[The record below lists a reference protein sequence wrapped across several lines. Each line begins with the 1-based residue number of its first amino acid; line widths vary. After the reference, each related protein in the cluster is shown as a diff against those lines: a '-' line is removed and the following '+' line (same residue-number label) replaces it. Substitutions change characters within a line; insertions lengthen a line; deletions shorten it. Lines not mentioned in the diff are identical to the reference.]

1 MVITIT
7 VIYGDSLKR
16 DDTSIWKE
24 VKALYEFI
32 LLAQLM
38 NGPAHGYLIA
48 KIINDMI
55 GPFARISYGRLYPLL
70 AKLEE
75 NGLIAAEVD
84 TASGKQRDRHLRIF
98 TITDAGRM
106 RFQILMDDT
115 NLNPG
120 EYQKLFAY
128 KVTAFSHITLAD
140 RLRLIDHYINHCQT
154 NIFHLQAEAEDI
166 VVKAAQLD
174 EMHQASPELARGFS
188 RLDTYSLE
196 KIVNVLQH
204 STDIWKLQLEWAKQ
218 LREKEGKL
226 AASIKNEKTGE

>member
-1 MVITIT
+1 MICISGKE
-7 VIYGDSLKR
+7 ILNR
-16 DDTSIWKE
+16 KE

-55 GPFARISYGRLYPLL
+55 GPFARLSYGRLYPLL

-75 NGLIAAEVD
+75 SGLIAAETD
-84 TASGKQRDRHLRIF
+84 SAGGKLHDRQLRIF
-98 TITDAGRM
+98 HITDAGRM
-106 RFQILMDDT
+106 RFQILMNDT

-140 RLRLIDHYINHCQT
+140 RLRLIDHFINHCQT
-154 NIFHLQAEAEDI
+154 NIFHLQTEAEDM
-166 VVKAAQLD
+166 VVKGA
-174 EMHQASPELARGFS
+174 EMNDLRQTSPELAHGFS
-188 RLDTYSLE
+188 RLDTYNIE
-196 KIVNVLQH
+196 NIVNVLQH
-204 STDIWKLQLEWAKQ
+204 STDIWKLQLEWAKH
-218 LREKEGKL
+218 LREREVER
-226 AASIKNEKTGE
+226 ASQEKKINE